1 VIAFCDNDT
10 DRLNRL
16 GNYYGVTKLYNDYKL
31 LIDEVRPDVLCI
43 ATRTEGRTDIIKY
56 AAQNGLKIIYFEKPI
71 SRTIVDCQETIDIC
85 NKNNVIIGYGV
96 NRRYHHTYR
105 EARRI
110 LHTGRMGAL
119 QEIIVE
125 HGRSPLYW
133 THPHSTDIIVFFAET
148 TDFEYL
154 QSTCCINDINV
165 KGNVIDEDPVILNA
179 FIQFTNGVSATIN
192 QANGLNVKLIC
203 EKGTIYIRKDGER
216 LEIYQGHGYEDL
228 TETIVLDIKVS
239 ATTTALDELLSAYLY
254 KAQLPIEPNEIIAG
268 MTLLNGFVYSSLNDG
283 KRITKTEIPQSI
295 LVTGKS
301 GQYYA

>member
-1 VIAFCDNDT
+1 
-10 DRLNRL
+10 
-16 GNYYGVTKLYNDYKL
+16 
-31 LIDEVRPDVLCI
+31 
-43 ATRTEGRTDIIKY
+43 
-56 AAQNGLKIIYFEKPI
+56 
-71 SRTIVDCQETIDIC
+71 
-85 NKNNVIIGYGV
+85 
-96 NRRYHHTYR
+96 
-105 EARRI
+105 
-110 LHTGRMGAL
+110 MGAL